1 MNETSFKDS
10 LQQVSLAQ
18 LLDRA
23 RSGSPWL
30 EWLLKHHMEFLTELV
45 EETPENTLA
54 EICKRAARAA
64 HAGERAAAAKILREE
79 KNKLAL
85 FVGLCDVGGVWH
97 DATVTAALTRFADVA
112 VSSAVDFLLREEQAK
127 GRLLPA
133 NADEPSQGCGY
144 VVLAMGKMGAFEL
157 NYSSDIDLII
167 LYDPETAP
175 LAEGIEA
182 STFFVKLTRNL
193 VSLLQDVTEDGY
205 VFRTD
210 LRLRPDPRA
219 TQVAIAIEAAAIYYE
234 HQGQNWERAAMIKAR
249 PCAGDLR
256 LGAEFLHRLT
266 PYIWRKYLDYAAIAD
281 VQSMKRQIHAVKGH
295 GEIAVR
301 GHDLKLGRGGIR
313 EIEFFVQTQ
322 QLIAGG
328 RNPKLRGRSTLAML
342 DSLAAEGWISA
353 ETARDMA
360 KDYWFLRMLEHRAQM
375 IDDLQTHHV
384 PKDEA
389 KFESFARFAG
399 FADGASL
406 AVTLEQT
413 LRRVQHHYGALF
425 EQASDLGASEGS
437 LVFTGADDDPATLET
452 LASMGFTQG
461 PEIAATI
468 RAWHFGRYA
477 AMRTA
482 RAREVL
488 TEIMPKLLK
497 SLSSTG
503 HADQAFLAF
512 DKFLKNL
519 PAGVQLFSM
528 IKANPRLVDLLAL
541 VMGTAPRLAEKLS
554 HRPRILEAVVAPDF
568 FGALPDALRIKADLD
583 LVLPDGTARDEAMD
597 RLRVWAREMNFRFGL
612 RLLSE
617 TMSADDAGH
626 GFSAIAEAAIQ
637 KLLRVVELE
646 IAASHGRV
654 KGGACLVMGFGK
666 LGGREM
672 TAGSDLD
679 IMLVYDHTGD
689 AEESDGEKPL
699 SPLQYYT
706 RITQRLVTG
715 LTVLTSEGELYEV
728 DMRLRPSGSKG
739 PLAVS
744 RAAFEAY
751 QKTDAWTWERM
762 ALTRGRVVAGDNGLG
777 KKIEKI
783 IAETL
788 GQKRDSDVIRNDVAK
803 MRNLMLREHKNA
815 SLWDLKLKTGGQVE
829 IEFIAQ
835 YLQLVHAWKHPEIL
849 QQNTIQALVK
859 LQENGIL
866 EKPVGASLLTA
877 LRLYQ
882 SATQLLRLC
891 MDGSFDPGSAPAR
904 LNAALARVAG
914 QPDIAATEAA
924 LQDHQAAV
932 AGIFG
937 KLIGRDGNQLVPPSR
952 EQEIEK
958 NGR

>member
-1 MNETSFKDS
+1 VNTKSFKES
-10 LQQVSLAQ
+10 LQQVSFSE
-18 LLDRA
+18 LLEQVK
-23 RSGSPWL
+23 SCSPWL
-30 EWLLKHHMEFLTELV
+30 EWLLKHHVEFLAQLV
-45 EETPENTLA
+45 EETPENTLTQ
-54 EICKRAARAA
+54 ICSRAASAA
-64 HAGERAAAAKILREE
+64 YAEDRAAAAKILREE

-85 FVGLCDVGGVWH
+85 FVGLCDVGGVWR
-97 DATVTAALTRFADVA
+97 DGKVTAALTRFADVA
-112 VSSAVDFLLREEQAK
+112 VASAVDVLLREEQTK
-127 GRLLPA
+127 GRLVLV
-133 NADEPSQGCGY
+133 DKDRPSLGCGY

-167 LYDPETAP
+167 LYDPDTAP
-175 LAEGIEA
+175 LVEGIEA
-182 STFFVKLTRNL
+182 SMFFVKLTRSL
-193 VSLLQDVTEDGY
+193 VSVLQDVTEDGY

-234 HQGQNWERAAMIKAR
+234 YQGQNWERAAMIKAR
-249 PCAGDLR
+249 PCAGDIA
-256 LGAEFLHRLT
+256 LGTEFLQRLT

-328 RNPKLRGRSTLAML
+328 RNPKLRARSTIAML
-342 DSLAAEGWISA
+342 DGLAAEGWISA
-353 ETARDMA
+353 ETAKDMEG
-360 KDYWFLRMLEHRAQM
+360 DYWFLRMLEHRAQM

-384 PKDEA
+384 PKDEI

-406 AVTLEQT
+406 AVKLEQT
-413 LRRVQHHYGALF
+413 LRRVQNHYAALF

-452 LASMGFTQG
+452 LAKLGFTNG

-488 TEIMPKLLK
+488 TEIMPRLLK
-497 SLSSTG
+497 SLSSNG
-503 HADQAFLAF
+503 QADQAFWAF

-541 VMGTAPRLAEKLS
+541 IMGTAPRLAEKLS
-554 HRPRILEAVVAPDF
+554 HRPRILEAVIAPDF
-568 FGALPDALRIKADLD
+568 FGPLPDANRIKADLD
-583 LVLPDGTARDEAMD
+583 LVLPDDTPRDEAMD

-617 TMSADDAGH
+617 TISADEAGR
-626 GFSAIAEAAIQ
+626 GFSDIAGAAID
-637 KLLRVVELE
+637 KLLHVVLREME
-646 IAASHGRV
+646 QSHGRV
-654 KGGACLVMGFGK
+654 EGGACLVLGLGK
-666 LGGREM
+666 LGGGEM

-679 IMLVYDHTGD
+679 IMLVYDHGQ
-689 AEESDGEKPL
+689 AVEESDGEKPL

-706 RITQRLVTG
+706 RVTQRLVTG

-744 RAAFEAY
+744 RAAFETY

-762 ALTRGRVVAGDNGLG
+762 ALTRARVVAGDGDLG
-777 KKIEKI
+777 QKIETI

-788 GQKRDSDVIRNDVAK
+788 CQKRDPGEILADVAK
-803 MRNLMLREHKNA
+803 MRALMIQEHTESN
-815 SLWDLKLKTGGQVE
+815 LWDLKRKPGGQVD

-835 YLQLVHAWKHPEIL
+835 YLQLVHAWENPDIL
-849 QQNTIQALVK
+849 QSNTFQAIVK
-859 LQENGIL
+859 LQENGFL
-866 EKPVGASLLTA
+866 EKPTARALLGAIT
-877 LRLYQ
+877 LYQ
-882 SATQLLRLC
+882 SITQFLRLC
-891 MDGSFDPGSAPAR
+891 VDGSFEPQSAPTR
-904 LNAALARVAG
+904 LNGALSRLAG
-914 QPDIAATEAA
+914 QPNMAAAEAVLADQQTAIAA
-924 LQDHQAAV
+924 
-932 AGIFG
+932 IFTQ
-937 KLIGRDGNQLVPPSR
+937 LIGRDGIQQHQPSG
-952 EQEIEK
+952 EH
-958 NGR
+958 

>member
-1 MNETSFKDS
+1 MNTKSFKDS
-10 LQQVSLAQ
+10 LQQVSLGQ
-18 LLDRA
+18 LLDLARA
-23 RSGSPWL
+23 GSPWL
-30 EWLLKHHMEFLTELV
+30 EWLLKHHVEFLAQLV

-54 EICKRAARAA
+54 EICKRAASAAQADDRATA
-64 HAGERAAAAKILREE
+64 SKILREE

-85 FVGLCDVGGVWH
+85 FVGLCDVGGVWR
-97 DATVTAALTRFADVA
+97 DGQVTAALTRFADVA
-112 VSSAVDFLLREEQAK
+112 VSSTVDVLLREEQAK
-127 GRLLPA
+127 GRFLA
-133 NADEPSQGCGY
+133 RDKDNPSLGSGY

-167 LYDPETAP
+167 LYDPETSP
-175 LAEGIEA
+175 LAEDVEA
-182 STFFVKLTRNL
+182 STFFVKLTRSL
-193 VSLLQDVTEDGY
+193 VSVLQDVTEDGY

-234 HQGQNWERAAMIKAR
+234 YQGQNWERAAMIKAR
-249 PCAGDLR
+249 PCAGDIA
-256 LGAEFLHRLT
+256 LGNEFLQRLT

-342 DSLAAEGWISA
+342 EGLAAEGWISP
-353 ETARDMA
+353 ETAKDMTN
-360 KDYWFLRMLEHRAQM
+360 DYWFLRMLEHRAQM

-389 KFESFARFAG
+389 KFESFAHFAG

-406 AVTLEQT
+406 AVKLEQA
-413 LRRVQHHYGALF
+413 LRRVQNHYAALF
-425 EQASDLGASEGS
+425 EQASDLGTNEGS

-452 LASMGFTQG
+452 LARMGFTSG
-461 PEIAATI
+461 PEVAATI
-468 RAWHFGRYA
+468 RAWHFGRYP

-488 TEIMPKLLK
+488 TEIMPRLLK
-497 SLSSTG
+497 SLSSNG
-503 HADQAFLAF
+503 QADQAFLAF

-528 IKANPRLVDLLAL
+528 IKANPRLVDLLTL

-568 FGALPDALRIKADLD
+568 FGPLPDANRIKADLD
-583 LVLPDGTARDEAMD
+583 LVLADDVPRDEAMD

-617 TMSADDAGH
+617 TISADDAGR
-626 GFSAIAEAAIQ
+626 GFSDTAGVAID
-637 KLLRVVELE
+637 KLLKVVLHEME
-646 IAASHGRV
+646 QSHGRV
-654 KGGACLVMGFGK
+654 EGGACLVLGLGK

-679 IMLVYDHTGD
+679 IMLVYDYAEGV
-689 AEESDGEKPL
+689 EESDGDKPL

-706 RITQRLVTG
+706 RVTQRLVTG

-744 RAAFEAY
+744 RAAFETY

-762 ALTRGRVVAGDNGLG
+762 ALTRARVVAGDGGLS
-777 KKIEKI
+777 KKIQTI

-788 GQKRDSDVIRNDVAK
+788 CLKRDPEIIRKDVAK
-803 MRNLMLREHKNA
+803 MRALMLQEHA
-815 SLWDLKLKTGGQVE
+815 DTSLWDLKRKPGGQVE

-835 YLQLVHAWKHPEIL
+835 YLQLVHAWENPGIL
-849 QQNTIQALVK
+849 QQNTFQAIVK
-859 LQENGIL
+859 LEENGFL
-866 EKPVGASLLTA
+866 EKRAAHQIMDA
-877 LRLYQ
+877 LKLYQ
-882 SATQLLRLC
+882 SMTQLLRLC
-891 MDGSFDPGSAPAR
+891 VDGSFEPQSAPSR
-904 LNAALARVAG
+904 LNSALARLAA
-914 QPDIAATEAA
+914 QPNMATTEAVLA
-924 LQDHQAAV
+924 DHQAAIS
-932 AGIFG
+932 AIFTEI
-937 KLIGRDGNQLVPPSR
+937 IGRDGIPQPHPSQ
-952 EQEIEK
+952 EQ
-958 NGR
+958 